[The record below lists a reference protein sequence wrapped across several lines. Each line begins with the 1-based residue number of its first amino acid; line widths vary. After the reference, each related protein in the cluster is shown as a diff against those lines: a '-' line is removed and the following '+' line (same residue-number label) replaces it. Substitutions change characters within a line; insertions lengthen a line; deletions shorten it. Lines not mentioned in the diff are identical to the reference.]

1 MVGQPLE
8 KYMYIYKSIS
18 FDTVSTWNSIL
29 KPQSHLG

>member
-1 MVGQPLE
+1 MVGQQLE

-29 KPQSHLG
+29 KP